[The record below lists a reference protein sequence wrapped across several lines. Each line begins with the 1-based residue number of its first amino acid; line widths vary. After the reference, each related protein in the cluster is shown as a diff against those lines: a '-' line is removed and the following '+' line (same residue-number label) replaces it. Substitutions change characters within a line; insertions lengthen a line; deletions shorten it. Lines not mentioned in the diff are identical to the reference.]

1 MPQKEGTM
9 VDRAPLQVE
18 NVMETTPQMIQGSQA
33 LLTARQRMQ
42 GMMGVKSLI
51 VVDEAGQ
58 FLGMVRYN
66 DIDRA
71 ATAGATVSDVMLSG
85 VPAVHADQ
93 AVQELAGVMTEY
105 DIDRLPVVDESNT
118 VIGELPRSA
127 VTLAESRTGE
137 AVTGRERLSDA
148 MSDQVSPT
156 LDVREDMTVVG
167 SSGHKIGKVKE
178 VLADSLGGSL
188 THVVVHTGLIFG
200 KDKSIPADLID
211 HVEGDEVSLK
221 VDKSDVDMLP
231 DLNAT
236 G

>member
-85 VPAVHADQ
+85 VPTVHTSQ
-93 AVQELAGVMTEY
+93 AVQDLAGVMTEY
-105 DIDRLPVVDESNT
+105 DIDRLPVVDESNI
-118 VIGELPRSA
+118 VIGELARSA
-127 VTLAESRTGE
+127 VTLAESRTSE

-148 MSDQVSPT
+148 MSDQVSPA
-156 LDVREDMTVVG
+156 LDVKEDMTVVG
-167 SSGHKIGKVKE
+167 NSGHKIGKVKE
-178 VLADSLGGSL
+178 VLADTLSGSL
-188 THVVVHTGLIFG
+188 THVVVHTGL
-200 KDKSIPADLID
+200 
-211 HVEGDEVSLK
+211 
-221 VDKSDVDMLP
+221 
-231 DLNAT
+231 
-236 G
+236 

>member
-1 MPQKEGTM
+1 
-9 VDRAPLQVE
+9 
-18 NVMETTPQMIQGSQA
+18 MELTPQVIQGSQA

-58 FLGMVRYN
+58 LLGMVRYI

-71 ATAGATVSDVMLSG
+71 ATAGATVRDVMLSDI
-85 VPAVHADQ
+85 PAVHTGQ
-93 AVQELAGVMTEY
+93 AVQDLAGVMSEH

-127 VTLAESRTGE
+127 VTMTESRTGE

-148 MSDQVSPT
+148 MAGRVSPA
-156 LDVREDMTVVG
+156 LDVKEDMVVVG
-167 SSGHKIGKVKE
+167 NSGHKIGKVKE
-178 VLADSLGGSL
+178 VLADNLSGTL

-211 HVEGDEVSLK
+211 HVEGDQVSLK

-231 DLNAT
+231 DLNAAE
-236 G
+236 

>member
-1 MPQKEGTM
+1 M
-9 VDRAPLQVE
+9 VDRAPLRVE
-18 NVMETTPQMIQGSQA
+18 DVMELTPQVIQASQA

-58 FLGMVRYN
+58 LLGMVRYI

-71 ATAGATVSDVMLSG
+71 ATAGATVRDVMLSG
-85 VPAVHADQ
+85 IPAVHTGQ
-93 AVQELAGVMTEY
+93 AVQDLAGVMSEH

-127 VTLAESRTGE
+127 VTMTESRTGE

-148 MSDQVSPT
+148 MAGRVSPA
-156 LDVREDMTVVG
+156 LDVKEDMVVVG
-167 SSGHKIGKVKE
+167 NSGHKIGKVKE
-178 VLADSLGGSL
+178 VLADNLSGTL

-211 HVEGDEVSLK
+211 HVEGDQVSLK

-231 DLNAT
+231 DLNAAE
-236 G
+236 

>member
-1 MPQKEGTM
+1 
-9 VDRAPLQVE
+9 
-18 NVMETTPQMIQGSQA
+18 MELTPQVIQGSQA

-58 FLGMVRYN
+58 LLGMVRYI

-71 ATAGATVSDVMLSG
+71 ATAGATVRDVMLSDI
-85 VPAVHADQ
+85 PAVHTGQ
-93 AVQELAGVMTEY
+93 AVQDLAGVMSEH

-127 VTLAESRTGE
+127 VTMTESRTGE

-148 MSDQVSPT
+148 MADRVSPA
-156 LDVREDMTVVG
+156 LDVKEDMVVVG
-167 SSGHKIGKVKE
+167 NSGHKIGKVKE
-178 VLADSLGGSL
+178 VLADNLSGTL

-211 HVEGDEVSLK
+211 HVEGDQVSLK

-231 DLNAT
+231 DLNAAE
-236 G
+236 